1 MGEEVRGGRG
11 GRRDRQRS
19 FDTGAAPQTAG
30 VVCWGRSLV
39 VSLRDDVLRFGGS

>member
-1 MGEEVRGGRG
+1 MKKCEEAVVAEET
-11 GRRDRQRS
+11 DKHS
-19 FDTGAAPQTAG
+19 FDTAAALQTAG